1 MTDEYQSIPVAVARA
16 AVQESGLLEAL
27 EGPQFLSPANVDWR
41 PYFRVTDDAAHP
53 EFARVIIT
61 RKGQKPSEVVI
72 SWDEY
77 ADQMDADPEWDAVRE
92 KKPMSVFGAEV
103 ERHAYRRVFAD
114 VLAKL
119 DRPRESSD
127 ALSEAQLQSL
137 RDKLSAP
144 ARDWHADLAAASTKP
159 EVDALFEEARAAKAL
174 TDASLH
180 EAFTRRL
187 REVLASPKPA
197 EVVREVFAE
206 TVEDAAARVPA
217 TRIAAVPS
225 PVAVAAKSKP
235 LTVQQP
241 RRPQGDRPQGQRRKR
256 PSRDR

>member
-16 AVQESGLLEAL
+16 AVQESGLLEGF
-27 EGPQFLSPANVDWR
+27 EGPLFLADNEADWL
-41 PYFRVTDDAAHP
+41 PYFIGRYDPASHP
-53 EFARVIIT
+53 LMAKAIIT
-61 RKGQKPSEVVI
+61 RVGQKPREVVV

-77 ADQMDADPEWDAVRE
+77 AEDLELNDPDWAAKRAQ
-92 KKPMSVFGAEV
+92 KPMSIFGAEV
-103 ERHAYRRVFAD
+103 ERHAYRVVFAD

-119 DRPRESSD
+119 DRPSQPPADPEPW
-127 ALSEAQLQSL
+127 
-137 RDKLSAP
+137 AP
-144 ARDWHADLAAASTKP
+144 KGDPVRDWQADLAGASTKA

-206 TVEDAAARVPA
+206 TVDDAAARVPA
-217 TRIAAVPS
+217 TRIATVPS

-241 RRPQGDRPQGQRRKR
+241 RRPQGDRPQGQRRRGKR
-256 PSRDR
+256 